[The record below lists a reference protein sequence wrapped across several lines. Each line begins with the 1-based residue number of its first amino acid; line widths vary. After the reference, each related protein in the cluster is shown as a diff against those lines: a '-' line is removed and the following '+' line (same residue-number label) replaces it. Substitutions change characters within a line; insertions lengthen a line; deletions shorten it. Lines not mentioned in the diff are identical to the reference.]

1 MQKKKGKISEDKLY
15 EDVMEELRSR
25 ITQREELLELANLVL
40 EENITE
46 ENVDWRTL

>member
-1 MQKKKGKISEDKLY
+1 MQKKKGKVSEDKLY

-25 ITQREELLELANLVL
+25 ITQREELLELANIVL
-40 EENITE
+40 EEKITE

>member
-1 MQKKKGKISEDKLY
+1 MQKKKGKISEDELY

-25 ITQREELLELANLVL
+25 ITQREELLELANIVL
-40 EENITE
+40 EEKITE

>member
-1 MQKKKGKISEDKLY
+1 LQKKKGKVSEDKLY

-25 ITQREELLELANLVL
+25 ITQREELLELANIVL
-40 EENITE
+40 EEKITE

>member
-1 MQKKKGKISEDKLY
+1 MQKKKGKVSEDKLY

-25 ITQREELLELANLVL
+25 ITQRKELVELANIVL
-40 EENITE
+40 EEKITE